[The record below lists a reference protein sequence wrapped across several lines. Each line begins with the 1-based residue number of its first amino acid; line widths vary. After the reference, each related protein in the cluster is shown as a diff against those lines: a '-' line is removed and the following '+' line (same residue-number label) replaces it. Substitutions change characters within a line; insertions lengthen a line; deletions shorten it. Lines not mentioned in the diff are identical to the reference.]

1 MSTKTAAATV
11 LIADDHPPTRA
22 DIRQILEEDGR
33 FAVRWEVGDA
43 AAAVQAAVDGRP
55 QVCLLD
61 VRMPGGGV
69 AAAWEIS
76 ARLPE
81 TKIVMLTVSRDD
93 TDLFAA
99 LRAGASGYLLKD
111 IDPARL
117 SDALESVLAGESAL
131 PGSLVARLVS
141 EFRDR
146 SPRRR
151 TIVSEADGAQLTS
164 REWQVLELMRQGL
177 TTAQI
182 ARRLVVS
189 PATVRSHVASMLK
202 KLRVP
207 DRESALRL
215 FDSLELAIARRRA
228 AEALRRAAAALVGKP
243 LLAGGLRRP
252 RRTPAPARLQRLG
265 QGRGQPLERELA
277 VARLAALV
285 LGDRAD
291 DRPEP
296 GEQPAP
302 VRLAERRRSPRRRRR
317 PRRASRSSARAG
329 RPARSSGRC
338 GSRSRRTGSRP
349 SA

>member
-1 MSTKTAAATV
+1 M
-11 LIADDHPPTRA
+11 
-22 DIRQILEEDGR
+22 
-33 FAVRWEVGDA
+33 
-43 AAAVQAAVDGRP
+43 QAAVDGRP

-215 FDSLELAIARRRA
+215 FDS
-228 AEALRRAAAALVGKP
+228 
-243 LLAGGLRRP
+243 
-252 RRTPAPARLQRLG
+252 
-265 QGRGQPLERELA
+265 
-277 VARLAALV
+277 
-285 LGDRAD
+285 
-291 DRPEP
+291 
-296 GEQPAP
+296 
-302 VRLAERRRSPRRRRR
+302 
-317 PRRASRSSARAG
+317 SS
-329 RPARSSGRC
+329 
-338 GSRSRRTGSRP
+338 
-349 SA
+349 